1 MAKTYAV
8 EKILE
13 GANEPQPNEVLGE
26 VVMVKGSSFKQVIR
40 TLDASG
46 VGRPGLKTFGV
57 DEVNKY
63 IEGFLDQGYVLES
76 THLGGVVKN
85 TDPSTMNIQPTIGYE
100 MVYILVKY
108 PEYDVV

>member
-46 VGRPGLKTFGV
+46 VGRPGLNTFGV

-76 THLGGVVKN
+76 THLGGVVRN